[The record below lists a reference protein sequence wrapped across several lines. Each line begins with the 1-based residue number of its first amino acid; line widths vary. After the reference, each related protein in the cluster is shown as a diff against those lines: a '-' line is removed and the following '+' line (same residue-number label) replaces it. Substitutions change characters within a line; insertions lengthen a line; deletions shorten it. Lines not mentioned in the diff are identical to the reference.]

1 MIKLKSSMIV
11 LAAALFLSPAATFG
25 ADEVPAKTM
34 PAPKADVYV
43 VPNPVDLPID
53 LKYPAQIKSFQNVKV
68 YSRVLGVLKEKYF
81 TEGEKIKEGDL
92 LFKIE
97 DDIYKAKV
105 EAAEAS
111 LKMNQASF
119 ENAKRDWER
128 IKKLYKTKAVSDE
141 KRDATFFSYEK
152 ALASLALAKAQLNQA
167 KIDLEYTNV
176 KASISGTTGLKL
188 VDVGDLVTQNPPTA
202 LITITQNDKV
212 YIDFSMPLS
221 DYKNIKNGL
230 WTIPE
235 NNKIEVSLQMENKT
249 IPVKGYV
256 DFIDVNI
263 HQNTST
269 VKMRAIVE
277 NSDGFLMPGNFI
289 RVSLQGIVQ
298 KNVLT
303 IPQKALLQN
312 PQGTIVF
319 VEQNGIAGVKPVI
332 IGKESGDNFVV
343 AGGAVQSGDRVIV
356 NNFFRVKPGQPLV
369 VDKIINQ

>member
-1 MIKLKSSMIV
+1 MNE
-11 LAAALFLSPAATFG
+11 ATF
-25 ADEVPAKTM
+25 
-34 PAPKADVYV
+34 
-43 VPNPVDLPID
+43 
-53 LKYPAQIKSFQNVKV
+53 Q
-68 YSRVLGVLKEKYF
+68 
-81 TEGEKIKEGDL
+81 
-92 LFKIE
+92 
-97 DDIYKAKV
+97 
-105 EAAEAS
+105 
-111 LKMNQASF
+111 
-119 ENAKRDWER
+119 NAKRDWDR
-128 IKKLYKTKAVSDE
+128 IKKLHKTKAVSDE
-141 KRDATFFSYEK
+141 KRDVALFAYEK
-152 ALASLALAKAQLNQA
+152 ALSSISFAKAELSQA
-167 KIDLEYTNV
+167 KIDLAHTNV

-221 DYKNIKNGL
+221 DYKNIKSGL

-235 NNKIEVSLQMENKT
+235 DNKIEVTLQMENKT

-256 DFIDVNI
+256 DFIDVNTQ
-263 HQNTST
+263 QNTST
-269 VKMRAIVE
+269 VKMRAIVD
-277 NSDGFLMPGNFI
+277 NSDNFLMPGNFI

-319 VEQNGIAGVKPVI
+319 VEQNGVAGVKPVI
-332 IGKESGDNFVV
+332 IGKESGDKFVV
-343 AGGAVQSGDRVIV
+343 AGGPVQSGDRVIV